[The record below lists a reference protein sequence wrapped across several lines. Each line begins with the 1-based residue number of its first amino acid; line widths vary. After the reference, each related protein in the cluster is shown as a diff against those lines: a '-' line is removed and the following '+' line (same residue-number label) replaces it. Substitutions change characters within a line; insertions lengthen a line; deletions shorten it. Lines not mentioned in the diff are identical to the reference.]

1 MVQRYLFFGS
11 KKKYGTIKIECR
23 IGYFSDWV
31 VCGARVRWLFVRHK
45 QWRGWSWRG
54 AGAFIRYSCTGNSR
68 CLSRLAMRDSMVSL
82 LP

>member
-31 VCGARVRWLFVRHK
+31 VCGARVRLVVCATQTMASVVMAWCRRV
-45 QWRGWSWRG
+45 
-54 AGAFIRYSCTGNSR
+54 Y
-68 CLSRLAMRDSMVSL
+68 SL
-82 LP
+82 LLYWKFALFE